1 MFCPTD
7 FFCQVNVS
15 YGPASRKSIFLF
27 QYFVTKNQSSVIA
40 FAVGGKYAVGN
51 GFSIVGAHTDSPCLK
66 VSISCFIIATKLHS
80 ICDTTMRQSLNCSQK
95 SVHICGGCLVHVTD
109 YEELVPGNLNVP
121 NLV

>member
-1 MFCPTD
+1 M
-7 FFCQVNVS
+7 
-15 YGPASRKSIFLF
+15 
-27 QYFVTKNQSSVIA
+27 IA

-80 ICDTTMRQSLNCSQK
+80 ICDTTMRQSLNCMQSK
-95 SVHICGGCLVHVTD
+95 VSAHMWWLLGACYTD